1 MSRFSWIPGL
11 PSLGPTYDLWMIDYG
26 AARPPSGDHDLIF
39 LVVDDGDEAELLANR
54 TGGPTRL
61 DGRWLGRVDHE
72 KVHMKLGSRRVPIKC
87 WIVLEGDGQGTRARA
102 VPESM
107 LGQLPPRDP
116 TATQIEHR
124 YEELGL

>member
-11 PSLGPTYDLWMIDYG
+11 PSLGTTYDLWMIDYG
-26 AARPPSGDHDLIF
+26 AARPPGGDHDLMF

-72 KVHMKLGSRRVPIKC
+72 KTSVELGGRTGLIKC
-87 WIVLEGDGQGTRARA
+87 WVVLEGDEERTETREP
-102 VPESM
+102 PESM
-107 LGQLPPRDP
+107 LGQLPECDI
-116 TATQIEHR
+116 TATQLEHR
-124 YEELGL
+124 CEELGL